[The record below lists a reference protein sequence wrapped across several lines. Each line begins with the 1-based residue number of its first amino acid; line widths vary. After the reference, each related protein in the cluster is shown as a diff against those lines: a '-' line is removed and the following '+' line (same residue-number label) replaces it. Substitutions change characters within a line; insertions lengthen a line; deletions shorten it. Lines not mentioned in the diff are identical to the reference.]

1 MNGDI
6 LMYKDI
12 MFDLQLFA
20 DGAPAGEGATASGVE
35 AADPGQATLEGLGVP
50 ADRAAKWA
58 KSKVRREMPAAA
70 QQQETAAAQTTEEGN
85 PSPANS
91 KASFNDILKDPEYK
105 QAFDNQVQGL
115 MHRRLSK
122 MAPAKEA
129 MDTMRDAHEALAF
142 KYGLDPTAADF
153 HKALAAAVMAD
164 DSTLERFADERGTSI
179 ETARADF
186 AEKQELARL
195 RAKDQTAI
203 TQQSAQQHFNVLQE
217 QAQEVLKLNPNFNV
231 LEEINTNE
239 MFAKLTSPVAQQLGI
254 TVADAYMLAH
264 RDEILAAR
272 DNAQAQ
278 RTMEAV
284 TNNVRAGQSRPREN
298 GASMPTSVAPVDY
311 RKLTREQREQVKK
324 ELQMKAARGEKARP
338 FMVLR

>member
-1 MNGDI
+1 
-6 LMYKDI
+6 MYKDI

-20 DGAPAGEGATASGVE
+20 DGAPAGEGASASGVDS
-35 AADPGQATLEGLGVP
+35 ADPGQAILEGLGVP

-58 KSKVRREMPAAA
+58 NSKVKREMPAAA
-70 QQQETAAAQTTEEGN
+70 QRQETAAAQTEQGD
-85 PSPANS
+85 PSPASS
-91 KASFNDILKDPEYK
+91 KASFDEILKDPEYK

-142 KYGLDPTAADF
+142 KYGLDPSAADF

-195 RAKDQTAI
+195 RAKDHTAI
-203 TQQSAQQHFNVLQE
+203 TQQSAQQHFNILQQ
-217 QAQEVLKLNPNFNV
+217 QAQEVLKHNPNFNI

-239 MFAKLTSPVAQQLGI
+239 MFAKLTSPMAQQLGI

-264 RDEILAAR
+264 RDEILMAR
-272 DNAQAQ
+272 DDAQAQ
-278 RTMEAV
+278 KTMEAV
-284 TNNVRAGQSRPREN
+284 TNNVRAGQNRPREN
-298 GASMPTSVAPVDY
+298 GASMPSSMAPADY
-311 RKLTREQREQVKK
+311 SKLSREKQLEVIK
-324 ELQMKAARGEKARP
+324 ELKRRAAMGEKP
-338 FMVLR
+338 KPSMLLR

>member
-1 MNGDI
+1 
-6 LMYKDI
+6 MYKDI

-20 DGAPAGEGATASGVE
+20 DGAPAGEGASASGVDS
-35 AADPGQATLEGLGVP
+35 ADPGQAILEGLGVP

-58 KSKVRREMPAAA
+58 NSKVRREMPAAA
-70 QQQETAAAQTTEEGN
+70 QRQETAAAQTEQGD
-85 PSPANS
+85 PSPASS
-91 KASFNDILKDPEYK
+91 KASFDEILKDPEYK

-142 KYGLDPTAADF
+142 KYGLDPSAADF

-195 RAKDQTAI
+195 RAKDHTAI
-203 TQQSAQQHFNVLQE
+203 TQQSAQQHFNILQQ
-217 QAQEVLKLNPNFNV
+217 QAQEVLKHNPNFNI

-239 MFAKLTSPVAQQLGI
+239 MFAKLTSPMAQQLGI

-264 RDEILAAR
+264 RDEILMAR
-272 DNAQAQ
+272 DDAQAQ
-278 RTMEAV
+278 KTMEAV
-284 TNNVRAGQSRPREN
+284 TNNVRAGQNRPREN
-298 GASMPTSVAPVDY
+298 GASMPSSMAPADY
-311 RKLTREQREQVKK
+311 SKLSREKQLEVIK
-324 ELQMKAARGEKARP
+324 ELKRKTAMGEKP
-338 FMVLR
+338 KPSMILR

>member
-1 MNGDI
+1 
-6 LMYKDI
+6 MYKDI

-20 DGAPAGEGATASGVE
+20 DGAPAGEGASASGVDS
-35 AADPGQATLEGLGVP
+35 ADPGQAILEGLGVP

-58 KSKVRREMPAAA
+58 NSKVRREMPAAA
-70 QQQETAAAQTTEEGN
+70 QRQETAAAQTEQGD
-85 PSPANS
+85 PSPASS
-91 KASFNDILKDPEYK
+91 KASFDEILKDPEYK

-142 KYGLDPTAADF
+142 KYGLDPNAADF

-195 RAKDQTAI
+195 RAKDHTAI
-203 TQQSAQQHFNVLQE
+203 TQQSAQQHFNILQQ
-217 QAQEVLKLNPNFNV
+217 QAQEVLKHNPNFNI

-239 MFAKLTSPVAQQLGI
+239 MFAKLTSPMAQQLGI

-264 RDEILAAR
+264 RDEILMAR
-272 DNAQAQ
+272 DDAQAQ
-278 RTMEAV
+278 KTMEAV
-284 TNNVRAGQSRPREN
+284 TNNVRAGQNRPREN
-298 GASMPTSVAPVDY
+298 GASMPSSMAPADY
-311 RKLTREQREQVKK
+311 SKLSREKQLEVIK
-324 ELQMKAARGEKARP
+324 ELKRRAAMGEKP
-338 FMVLR
+338 KPSMILR

>member
-1 MNGDI
+1 
-6 LMYKDI
+6 MYKDI

-20 DGAPAGEGATASGVE
+20 DGAPAGEGASASGVDS
-35 AADPGQATLEGLGVP
+35 ADPGQAILEGLGVP

-58 KSKVRREMPAAA
+58 NSKVRREMPAAA
-70 QQQETAAAQTTEEGN
+70 QRQETAAAQTEQGG
-85 PSPANS
+85 PSPASS
-91 KASFNDILKDPEYK
+91 KASFDEILKDPEYK

-142 KYGLDPTAADF
+142 KYGLDPSAADF

-195 RAKDQTAI
+195 RAKDHTAI
-203 TQQSAQQHFNVLQE
+203 TQQSAQQHFNILQQ
-217 QAQEVLKLNPNFNV
+217 QAQEVLKHNPNFNI

-239 MFAKLTSPVAQQLGI
+239 MFAKLTSPMAQQLGI

-264 RDEILAAR
+264 RDEILMAR
-272 DNAQAQ
+272 DDAQAQ
-278 RTMEAV
+278 KTMEAV
-284 TNNVRAGQSRPREN
+284 TNNVRAGQNRPREN
-298 GASMPTSVAPVDY
+298 GASMPSSMAPADY
-311 RKLTREQREQVKK
+311 SKLPREKQLEVIK
-324 ELQMKAARGEKARP
+324 ELKRRAAMGEKP
-338 FMVLR
+338 KPSMILR

>member
-20 DGAPAGEGATASGVE
+20 DGAPAGEGASASGVDS
-35 AADPGQATLEGLGVP
+35 ADPGQAILEGLGVP

-58 KSKVRREMPAAA
+58 NSKVRREMPAAA
-70 QQQETAAAQTTEEGN
+70 QRQETAAAQTEQGD
-85 PSPANS
+85 PSPASS
-91 KASFNDILKDPEYK
+91 KASFDEILKDPEYK

-142 KYGLDPTAADF
+142 KYGLDPSAADF

-195 RAKDQTAI
+195 RAKDHTAI
-203 TQQSAQQHFNVLQE
+203 TQQSAQQHFNILQQ
-217 QAQEVLKLNPNFNV
+217 QAQEVLKHNPNFNI

-239 MFAKLTSPVAQQLGI
+239 MFAKLTSPMAQQLGI

-264 RDEILAAR
+264 RDEILMAR
-272 DNAQAQ
+272 DDAQAQ
-278 RTMEAV
+278 KTMEAV
-284 TNNVRAGQSRPREN
+284 TNNVRAGQNRPREN
-298 GASMPTSVAPVDY
+298 GASMPSSMAPADY
-311 RKLTREQREQVKK
+311 SKLSREKQLEVIK
-324 ELQMKAARGEKARP
+324 ELKRRAAMGEKP
-338 FMVLR
+338 KPSMILR

>member
-1 MNGDI
+1 
-6 LMYKDI
+6 MYKDI

-20 DGAPAGEGATASGVE
+20 DGAPAGEGVSASGVDS
-35 AADPGQATLEGLGVP
+35 ADPGQAILEGLGVP

-58 KSKVRREMPAAA
+58 NSKVRREMPAAA
-70 QQQETAAAQTTEEGN
+70 QRQETAAAQTEQGD
-85 PSPANS
+85 PSPASS
-91 KASFNDILKDPEYK
+91 KASFDEILKDPEYK

-142 KYGLDPTAADF
+142 KYGLDPSAADF

-195 RAKDQTAI
+195 RAKDHTAI
-203 TQQSAQQHFNVLQE
+203 TQQSAQQHFNILQQ
-217 QAQEVLKLNPNFNV
+217 QAQEVLKHNPNFNI

-239 MFAKLTSPVAQQLGI
+239 MFAKLTSPMAQQLGI

-264 RDEILAAR
+264 RDEILMAR
-272 DNAQAQ
+272 DDAQAQ
-278 RTMEAV
+278 KTMEAV
-284 TNNVRAGQSRPREN
+284 TNNVRAGQNRPREN
-298 GASMPTSVAPVDY
+298 GASMPTSMAPTDY
-311 RKLTREQREQVKK
+311 SKLSREKQLEVIK
-324 ELQMKAARGEKARP
+324 EMKRRAAMGEKP
-338 FMVLR
+338 KPSMLLR

>member
-1 MNGDI
+1 
-6 LMYKDI
+6 MYKDI

-20 DGAPAGEGATASGVE
+20 DGAPAGEGASASGVDS
-35 AADPGQATLEGLGVP
+35 ADPGQAILEGLGVP

-58 KSKVRREMPAAA
+58 NSKVRREMPAAA
-70 QQQETAAAQTTEEGN
+70 QRQETAAAQTEQGD
-85 PSPANS
+85 PSPASS
-91 KASFNDILKDPEYK
+91 KASFDEILKDPEYK

-142 KYGLDPTAADF
+142 KYGLDPSAADF

-195 RAKDQTAI
+195 RAKDHTAI
-203 TQQSAQQHFNVLQE
+203 TQQSAQQHFNILQQ
-217 QAQEVLKLNPNFNV
+217 QAQEVLKHNPNFNI

-239 MFAKLTSPVAQQLGI
+239 MFAKLTSPMAQQLGI

-264 RDEILAAR
+264 RDEILMAR
-272 DNAQAQ
+272 DDAQAQ
-278 RTMEAV
+278 KTMEAV
-284 TNNVRAGQSRPREN
+284 TNNVRAGQNRPREN
-298 GASMPTSVAPVDY
+298 GASMPSSMAPADY
-311 RKLTREQREQVKK
+311 SKLSREKQLEVIK
-324 ELQMKAARGEKARP
+324 ELKRRAAMGEKP
-338 FMVLR
+338 KPSMLLR

>member
-1 MNGDI
+1 
-6 LMYKDI
+6 MYKDI

-20 DGAPAGEGATASGVE
+20 DGAPAGEGASASGVDS
-35 AADPGQATLEGLGVP
+35 ADPGQAILEGLGVP

-58 KSKVRREMPAAA
+58 NSKVRREMPAAA
-70 QQQETAAAQTTEEGN
+70 QRQETAATQTEQGD
-85 PSPANS
+85 PSPASS
-91 KASFNDILKDPEYK
+91 KASFDEILKDPEYK

-142 KYGLDPTAADF
+142 KYGLDPNAADF

-195 RAKDQTAI
+195 RAKDHTAI
-203 TQQSAQQHFNVLQE
+203 TQQSAQQHFNILQQ
-217 QAQEVLKLNPNFNV
+217 QAQEVLKHNPNFNI

-239 MFAKLTSPVAQQLGI
+239 MFAKLTSPMAQQLGI

-264 RDEILAAR
+264 RDEILMAR
-272 DNAQAQ
+272 DDAQAQ
-278 RTMEAV
+278 KTMEAV
-284 TNNVRAGQSRPREN
+284 TNNVRAGQNRPREN
-298 GASMPTSVAPVDY
+298 GASMPSNMAPADY
-311 RKLTREQREQVKK
+311 SKLSREKQLEVIK
-324 ELQMKAARGEKARP
+324 ELKRRAAMGEKP
-338 FMVLR
+338 KPSMILR

>member
-1 MNGDI
+1 
-6 LMYKDI
+6 MYKDI

-20 DGAPAGEGATASGVE
+20 DGAPAGEGASASGVDS
-35 AADPGQATLEGLGVP
+35 ADPGQAILEGLGVP

-58 KSKVRREMPAAA
+58 NSKVKREMPAAA
-70 QQQETAAAQTTEEGN
+70 QRQETAAAQTEQGD
-85 PSPANS
+85 PSPASS
-91 KASFNDILKDPEYK
+91 KASFDEILKDPEYK

-142 KYGLDPTAADF
+142 KYGLDPNAADF

-195 RAKDQTAI
+195 RAKDHTAI
-203 TQQSAQQHFNVLQE
+203 TQQSAQQHFNILQQ
-217 QAQEVLKLNPNFNV
+217 QAQEVLKHNPNFNI

-239 MFAKLTSPVAQQLGI
+239 MFAKLTSPMAQQLGI

-264 RDEILAAR
+264 RDEILMAR
-272 DNAQAQ
+272 DDAQAQ
-278 RTMEAV
+278 KTMEAV
-284 TNNVRAGQSRPREN
+284 TNNVRAGQNRPREN
-298 GASMPTSVAPVDY
+298 GASMPSSMAPADY
-311 RKLTREQREQVKK
+311 SKLSREKQLEVIK
-324 ELQMKAARGEKARP
+324 ELKRRAAMGEKP
-338 FMVLR
+338 KPSMLLR